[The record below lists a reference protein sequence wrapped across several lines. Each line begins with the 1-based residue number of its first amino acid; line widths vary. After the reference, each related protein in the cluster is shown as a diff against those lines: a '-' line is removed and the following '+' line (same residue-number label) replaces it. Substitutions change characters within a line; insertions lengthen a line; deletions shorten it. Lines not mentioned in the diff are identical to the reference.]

1 MSESLGYSVY
11 LTSFDQ
17 QREMLERSAGA
28 DAMVFLSLHIS
39 EEFSPDYCARAERV
53 CLWLHEAGFRT
64 IADVSVKTVAQFGEP
79 DLIRLAKRLRVWAL
93 RIDYGFTEEETAAL
107 AAQIPIVVN
116 ASTATARAARR
127 IAAAGPLVMAMHNS
141 SPGRRPAW
149 TRPSCWRAP
158 APSRRRA

>member
-64 IADVSVKTVAQFGEP
+64 IADVSVKTRSEE
-79 DLIRLAKRLRVWAL
+79 RRV
-93 RIDYGFTEEETAAL
+93 GKEC
-107 AAQIPIVVN
+107 
-116 ASTATARAARR
+116 
-127 IAAAGPLVMAMHNS
+127 M
-141 SPGRRPAW
+141 
-149 TRPSCWRAP
+149 
-158 APSRRRA
+158 